1 MRLFPTILFFQLHT
15 VHQSENDRAP
25 GKIKR
30 LKAINYCVDKQ
41 VATEDINC
49 FPSAIWLKPETNGIE
64 PVIKDRELNS
74 ICV

>member
-15 VHQSENDRAP
+15 AHQAENDRAP

-49 FPSAIWLKPETNGIE
+49 FPSEQSHMAEARNKWNRTGH
-64 PVIKDRELNS
+64 
-74 ICV
+74 